1 MGLLKRGKRITSDSK
16 NKMDSQRTVT
26 FLAPLVPFVM
36 MMIIIIIVVIIVYT
50 GAKNVIVVPSG
61 VLDPRPFVSEGLLM

>member
-26 FLAPLVPFVM
+26 FLAPLVPFV